1 MGNGR
6 WLAGRPGRDAER
18 QSAKGRSAERR
29 NAERSLGS
37 STSSRVWPRALSA
50 TLVLLLA
57 GSALLGSAFR
67 GSTLKSFDRIP
78 AVSVSS
84 ASRSSLPSK
93 PSSSRLT
100 PLQAKARLSQPDAHS
115 VLAQLPLIF
124 EANQGQADSRVKFL
138 ARGTGYSLFLDETSA
153 VLTMQTARSAPNQQ
167 YVRMKLA
174 GANSAAA
181 TAGTNP
187 LPGKTNYIV
196 GNDPKRWHTGIPQ
209 FAGVQYL
216 GIYPGIDLVFY
227 GNQGRLE
234 YDFKVAPGADPSL
247 AELQFEGADKLK
259 LSGGDL
265 ILTGADAGGLRL
277 QAPHIYQR
285 DGDRQTPVA
294 GRFVLRTANRVSFEI
309 GSYDH
314 SRELIID
321 PVLDFSTYFGGSGTE
336 TSPSVAVNGNGNIYI
351 VGTTQGSPVSASS
364 NSFPATAALTLIPST
379 LSLTTTSPAHI
390 FVAEINPFTSTVL
403 YETFIGGTGSDSS
416 IGISVDG
423 QGDAFVVGNTTST
436 DFPTTGEYYQS
447 LPEAKSTQCASVT
460 CTSVFVSEVNPS
472 GSALTYSSYL
482 SGNGNDLASGMA
494 IDLNGDV
501 FVTGTTT
508 SDDTPAGTDA
518 FPASNDAYQTSS
530 KIPGSLQFFVT
541 EMNTHISNV
550 GGITYSTY
558 FGGTTPA
565 PPATCTPPASCNVGG
580 GVAVDAIGNIYFDGT
595 TNFYNSGSGAY
606 GNGNGTSDFPI
617 LNAYQPCLDTPPPT
631 VLPVLVQCSNTN
643 LGTTY
648 PTDAFV
654 AKINP
659 NAVQTGAAQLLF
671 STYLG
676 AIGNDTAA
684 GIAIDSGAANIY
696 LTGSTNS
703 PSAPATGGF
712 IFPTSTAPYD
722 SCLNNTNAPLSTS
735 PCVTGGTTN
744 TDAYVARMTNPT
756 LATGGTPNFVQ
767 LTYLTYLG
775 GSGNDSGLAIAVLDA
790 TNSSLADVVVT
801 GATSSTNFPYT
812 ASPIQS
818 VLLGPQNAFFAQI
831 DTTTVTGQTGV
842 GSYVT
847 YCCEPATGAGGV
859 DRGTGIAVD
868 SSLNSYFVGD
878 TTSSTFTTFNPVQ
891 STLKGARNAFV
902 AKLGPAT
909 DLCINCVVPVI
920 SPVGIVGAG
929 NQVTTTFTVANE
941 GPDPATFVT
950 VTGSLSNNDATFISG
965 TAGSGTCGAP
975 AQNTV
980 TCQIQTLQA
989 GASSLVNFIVTP
1001 NQGGVYSVNAT
1012 VSANLSNTSNS
1023 NVATAT
1029 FTAAG
1034 YKLFISPSA
1043 QNIPAGQIATYGVT
1057 VNPASGFTQ
1066 ANVAFSCSSPPSGAT
1081 CNFSPSSI
1089 NLANG
1094 AQSTTLRLTTTAQPV
1109 TTTSAG
1115 WRHSFYALWLMVP
1128 GMTLL
1133 GWRVGGKGKKIRLLG
1148 LLILSLFFALILLQ
1162 PACSS
1167 TKTPVPVSGTPSG
1180 IYPMSV
1186 TATSGSFSYTVPFQL
1201 TVTP

>member
-1 MGNGR
+1 M
-6 WLAGRPGRDAER
+6 D
-18 QSAKGRSAERR
+18 Q
-29 NAERSLGS
+29 
-37 STSSRVWPRALSA
+37 
-50 TLVLLLA
+50 
-57 GSALLGSAFR
+57 
-67 GSTLKSFDRIP
+67 IP
-78 AVSVSS
+78 A
-84 ASRSSLPSK
+84 ASISSLSKSSVPSK
-93 PSSSRLT
+93 SSSLRLT
-100 PLQAKARLSQPDAHS
+100 PLQAKSRLSQPDARS
-115 VLAQLPLIF
+115 ILGQLPLIF

-153 VLTMQTARSAPNQQ
+153 VLTMQTARSTPSQQ
-167 YVRMKLA
+167 YVRMKLV

-187 LPGKTNYIV
+187 LPGKSNYIF
-196 GNDPKRWHTGIPQ
+196 GNDPHRWHTGIPQ
-209 FAGVQYL
+209 FAGVRCQSV
-216 GIYPGIDLVFY
+216 YPGIDLVFY
-227 GNQGRLE
+227 GKEGRLE
-234 YDFKVAPGADPSL
+234 YDFKVAPGADPSQ

-265 ILTGADAGGLRL
+265 ILTGEDEGGLRL

-294 GRFVLRTANRVSFEI
+294 GRFVLRAGNRVAFEI
-309 GSYDH
+309 GSYDR

-336 TSPSVAVNGNGNIYI
+336 SSPSVSVNGNGNIYI
-351 VGTTQGSPVSASS
+351 VGTTQGSPA
-364 NSFPATAALTLIPST
+364 NSFPGGGAAPTPTLIGPLTL
-379 LSLTTTSPAHI
+379 TTSSPAHI
-390 FVAEINPFTSTVL
+390 FVAEINPSTSTVL
-403 YETFIGGTGSDSS
+403 YETFIGGSGSDSS

-423 QGDAFVVGNTTST
+423 QGDAFIVGNTTST
-436 DFPTTGEYYQS
+436 DFPANSGQPYQTA
-447 LPEAKSTQCASVT
+447 PEAKGAQCASVT
-460 CTSVFVSEVNPS
+460 CTSVFVSELNPG
-472 GSALTYSSYL
+472 GSALSYSSYL
-482 SGNGNDLASGMA
+482 SGDGNDQASGMA

-508 SDDTPAGTDA
+508 SDDTPSNGSA
-518 FPASNDAYQTSS
+518 FPASNDAYQTST
-530 KIPGSLQFFVT
+530 KILPFGLQFFVT
-541 EMNTHISNV
+541 ELNTHISGP

-558 FGGTTPA
+558 FGGTTPV

-617 LNAYQPCLDTPPPT
+617 LNAYQPCLDTSPPT

-659 NAVQTGAAQLLF
+659 NAVQTGAPQLLF

-676 AIGNDTAA
+676 GMGNDTAA
-684 GIAIDSGAANIY
+684 GLAIDSGAANIY

-703 PSAPATGGF
+703 PDF
-712 IFPTSTAPYD
+712 VLPTSTAAYQD
-722 SCLNNTNAPLSTS
+722 CLNNPGVVAVTTASCPTTTS
-735 PCVTGGTTN
+735 N

-756 LATGGTPNFVQ
+756 LAAGGTPNFVQ
-767 LTYLTYLG
+767 LTYFTYLG

-801 GATSSTNFPYT
+801 GATSSTNFPFT
-812 ASPIQS
+812 AHPIQS
-818 VLLGPQNAFFAQI
+818 ALLGPQNAFFAQI

-868 SSLNSYFVGD
+868 SNLNSYFVGD

-891 STLKGARNAFV
+891 NHLMGARNAFA

-909 DLCINCVVPVI
+909 DLCINCVPPVI
-920 SPVGIVGAG
+920 SPVGIIGAG
-929 NQVTTTFTVANE
+929 NPVTMTFTVANE

-950 VTGSLSNNDATFISG
+950 VTGTVDNSDATFVSG

-975 AQNTV
+975 AQNSV
-980 TCQIQTLQA
+980 TCQIQTLQS
-989 GASSLVNFIVTP
+989 GASSLVDFIVTP
-1001 NQGGVYSVNAT
+1001 NRSGVYSVNAT
-1012 VSANLSNTSNS
+1012 VSANLSNTSTS
-1023 NVATAT
+1023 NIAIAT

-1034 YKLFISPSA
+1034 YELFISPPG

-1057 VNPASGFTQ
+1057 VSPASGFTQ
-1066 ANVAFSCSSPPSGAT
+1066 ANVSFSCSSPPSGAT
-1081 CNFSPSSI
+1081 CNFTPSSI

-1109 TTTSAG
+1109 STASSAG
-1115 WRHSFYALWLMVP
+1115 LRRSLYALWLMVP

-1133 GWRVGGKGKKIRLLG
+1133 GWRVGGKGKRARLLG
-1148 LLILSLFFALILLQ
+1148 LLMLSLFFALILLQ

-1180 IYPMSV
+1180 VYPMTV

>member
-1 MGNGR
+1 M
-6 WLAGRPGRDAER
+6 
-18 QSAKGRSAERR
+18 
-29 NAERSLGS
+29 
-37 STSSRVWPRALSA
+37 
-50 TLVLLLA
+50 LVLLLA
-57 GSALLGSAFR
+57 GSALLGSGFR
-67 GSTLKSFDRIP
+67 RTALKSMDQIP
-78 AVSVSS
+78 AASVSI
-84 ASRSSLPSK
+84 ASRSSLQTKS
-93 PSSSRLT
+93 SSSRLT
-100 PLQAKARLSQPDAHS
+100 PLQAKQRLSQPDARS
-115 VLAQLPLIF
+115 ILGQLPLIF

-167 YVRMKLA
+167 YVRMKLV

-187 LPGKTNYIV
+187 LPGKSNYIL
-196 GNDPKRWHTGIPQ
+196 GNDPHRWHTGIPQ
-209 FAGVQYL
+209 FAGVRYQSV
-216 GIYPGIDLVFY
+216 YPGIDLVFY
-227 GNQGRLE
+227 GKEGRLE
-234 YDFKVAPGADPSL
+234 YDFKVAPRADPSQ
-247 AELQFEGADKLK
+247 AELQFEGANKLK

-265 ILTGADAGGLRL
+265 ILTGEDEGGLRL

-285 DGDRQTPVA
+285 DGDRQMPVA
-294 GRFVLRTANRVSFEI
+294 GRFVLRAGNRVAFEI
-309 GSYDH
+309 GSYDR

-351 VGTTQGSPVSASS
+351 VGTTQGSPASS
-364 NSFPATAALTLIPST
+364 FPDAATAPQTLIGPLTL
-379 LSLTTTSPAHI
+379 TTSSPAHI

-403 YETFIGGTGSDSS
+403 YETFIGGSGSDSS

-436 DFPTTGEYYQS
+436 DFPTQGEYYQQLS
-447 LPEAKSTQCASVT
+447 EAKSTQCASIT
-460 CTSVFVSEVNPS
+460 CTSVFVSELNPQ
-472 GSALTYSSYL
+472 GSSLTYSSYL
-482 SGNGNDLASGMA
+482 SGNGNDQASGMA

-508 SDDTPAGTDA
+508 SADTPAGTDA
-518 FPASNDAYQTSS
+518 FPASAVAYQTSS

-541 EMNTHISNV
+541 ELNTRISGS

-558 FGGTTPA
+558 FGGTTPV
-565 PPATCTPPASCNVGG
+565 PPATCAPPASCNVGG

-631 VLPVLVQCSNTN
+631 VLPVLEQCSTPT
-643 LGTTY
+643 LFA
-648 PTDAFV
+648 TDAFV

-676 AIGNDTAA
+676 GSGNDSAA

-703 PSAPATGGF
+703 PSSPATGGF
-712 IFPTSTAPYD
+712 VFPTSTAPYD

-735 PCVTGGTTN
+735 PCLSGGTTN
-744 TDAYVARMTNPT
+744 TDAYVARLGNPT
-756 LATGGTPNFVQ
+756 LATGGTPNFVP

-818 VLLGPQNAFFAQI
+818 ALLGPQNAFFAQI

-891 STLKGARNAFV
+891 VTLKGARNAFV

-909 DLCINCVVPVI
+909 DLCITCVVPVI
-920 SPVGIVGAG
+920 SPVGTVGAG

-950 VTGSLSNNDATFISG
+950 VTGSVSNNDATFMSG

-975 AQNTV
+975 AQNSV
-980 TCQIQTLQA
+980 TCQIQTLQS
-989 GASSLVNFIVTP
+989 GASSLVDFIVVP

-1012 VSANLSNTSNS
+1012 VSANLSNTSTS

-1043 QNIPAGQIATYGVT
+1043 QNIPAGQIATFGVT

-1066 ANVAFSCSSPPSGAT
+1066 ANVAFSCSALPSGAT

-1089 NLANG
+1089 SLLNG
-1094 AQSTTLRLTTTAQPV
+1094 AQSTSLRLTTTAQPV
-1109 TTTSAG
+1109 STVGAAG
-1115 WRHSFYALWLMVP
+1115 WHHSFYALWLMVP

-1133 GWRVGGKGKKIRLLG
+1133 GWRVGGKGKKVRMLG
-1148 LLILSLFFALILLQ
+1148 LLMLSLFFALILLQ